1 MKGAPTGRV
10 SHSSPQPEHE
20 LRLTSRNGPDGL
32 DSPTYSQHC
41 VCGWESPHRAGA
53 PGLRAAEVAVAE
65 HAEQYG
71 MPYRKWPEVP
81 AEITDPE
88 ARKAEAWRIFHQE
101 IEERDLQA
109 DYDRLIKALCNLLY
123 SAYLQH
129 QVAEEAER

>member
-1 MKGAPTGRV
+1 MKRAPSGRV

-20 LRLTSRNGPDGL
+20 IRLTSRSGPSGL
-32 DSPTYSQHC
+32 DHTTYSQRC
-41 VCGWESPHRAGA
+41 VCGWESPHGVGT
-53 PGLRAAEVAVAE
+53 PGLRAAEAAAAE
-65 HAEQYG
+65 HAEQHG

-101 IEERDLQA
+101 IEERGLQA

-123 SAYLQH
+123 SAYLRRQE
-129 QVAEEAER
+129 AAEAE